1 MIRIVLI
8 TTVIV
13 LLVIFLRQLRFY
25 LARDRKIDELKAT
38 RLKTH
43 MKDIDKE
50 IVKETQRQKDIDAE
64 IDHLT
69 SEQSPDKKEND
80 Q

>member
-25 LARDRKIDELKAT
+25 LARDRKIDELKET

-64 IDHLT
+64 IDNLT
-69 SEQSPDKKEND
+69 SEQTPDKKEND